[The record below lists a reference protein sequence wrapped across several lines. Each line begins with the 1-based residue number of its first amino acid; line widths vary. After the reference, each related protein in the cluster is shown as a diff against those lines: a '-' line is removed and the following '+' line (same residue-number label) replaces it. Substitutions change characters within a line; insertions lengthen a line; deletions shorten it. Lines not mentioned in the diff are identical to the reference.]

1 MHPSIHRLSLQ
12 FNYLMQ
18 FDYLPKS
25 DLETGALRTEQQLID
40 AIRSLQSFGNIP
52 VTGKIDSATARLIQQ
67 PRCGVGDKKYA
78 YSFSPDNLDHDVV
91 YTRVR
96 RYVLQG
102 PKWDKTDLTW
112 SLVNQTMPD
121 ASKVRMMVQRALN
134 VWESNSKLTFREV
147 YSDQADIQILFARLQ
162 HGDGYKFDGPGQV
175 LAHAFY
181 PGEGRGGDAH
191 FDADETWNYNPDES
205 RGTNFLNVALHELG
219 HSLGLGHSS
228 DSNAVMFPWYQSNE
242 VDNKLPDDDRNGIQE
257 LYGSKEK
264 TWGPLKPPPT
274 QSTTTTTSTTMR
286 TLTYKPVPTRNPHRD
301 WQRERERE
309 REQAARKRAEQERA
323 AQERA
328 AQERAEQ
335 DQRHRERQRRLEW
348 ERERQNRERQ
358 LKQEREQW
366 ERERN
371 RSRERLTTTTTA
383 RPTARPYPNGGHRTQ
398 GSHHKPRKPKPDSC
412 MTYYDA
418 ISMIRGELFIFRGP
432 VSTNRRIYIPKD
444 LSWNLEN
451 ALQFLWRI
459 GSEGL
464 YRGYPTETRRHWA
477 ALPENF
483 TKVDAVY
490 ENKQRQIV
498 FFIGRQYY
506 VFNSVTLAPGYPKP
520 LVSLGLPPALTH
532 IDASFVWGHNN
543 QTYLTSGTL
552 YWRID
557 DYTGQVEQDYPRDM
571 SIWSG
576 VGYNIDDAFQYSDGK
591 TYFFKNLGYWEFNDD
606 LMKVAHARAKL
617 SSRKWMQCARSVN
630 DVDDEE
636 RWTAP
641 LVSGENESSERSAA
655 AREQGISLCL
665 LLLTLLSAT
674 IWRS

>member
-1 MHPSIHRLSLQ
+1 MHPSLYPPPSLQ
-12 FNYLMQ
+12 TNYLMQ

-25 DLETGALRTEQQLID
+25 DLETAALRTEQQLID

-78 YSFSPDNLDHDVV
+78 SNFSPDNLYHEN
-91 YTRVR
+91 TRVR

-112 SLVNQTMPD
+112 SLVNQTMPN
-121 ASKVRMMVQRALN
+121 ATEVRRMVQRALN

-147 YSDQADIQILFARLQ
+147 FSPQADIQILFARLQ

-264 TWGPLKPPPT
+264 TWGPYRPHPT
-274 QSTTTTTSTTMR
+274 QSTTTTTTTMR
-286 TLTYKPVPTRNPHRD
+286 TLSYRPVPTRTSNRD

-328 AQERAEQ
+328 AQDRAAQERAAQERA
-335 DQRHRERQRRLEW
+335 DRERQRQRWLEW
-348 ERERQNRERQ
+348 ERERERQNRERQ
-358 LKQEREQW
+358 VKQEREREQRER

-371 RSRERLTTTTTA
+371 RGREHLTTTTTT
-383 RPTARPYPNGGHRTQ
+383 RPTARPYSNGGHRT
-398 GSHHKPRKPKPDSC
+398 HHKPRKPNGDSC
-412 MTYYDA
+412 MINYDA
-418 ISMIRGELFIFRGP
+418 ISMIRGELFIFRG
-432 VSTNRRIYIPKD
+432 
-444 LSWNLEN
+444 
-451 ALQFLWRI
+451 QFLWRI
-459 GSEGL
+459 GAEGL
-464 YRGYPTETRRHWA
+464 VRGYPTETRRQWN
-477 ALPENF
+477 ALPPNF
-483 TKVDAVY
+483 TKVDAAY

-506 VFNSVTLAPGYPKP
+506 VFNSATLAPGYPKP
-520 LVSLGLPPALTH
+520 LASLGLPPTLTH

-557 DYTGQVEQDYPRDM
+557 ESTGKVEHDYPRDM

-606 LMKVAHARAKL
+606 LMKVAHARPKL
-617 SSRKWMQCARSVN
+617 SSRRWMQCARSVN

-641 LVSGENESSERSAA
+641 LVSGKNESESARSAGT
-655 AREQGISLCL
+655 REQGISLIL
-665 LLLTLLSAT
+665 LLVLSLLSAT

>member
-1 MHPSIHRLSLQ
+1 MQ

-40 AIRSLQSFGNIP
+40 AVRSLQSFGNIP

-264 TWGPLKPPPT
+264 TWGPYKPPPT
-274 QSTTTTTSTTMR
+274 QSTTTTTTTTMR
-286 TLTYKPVPTRNPHRD
+286 TLSYKPVPTRNPNRD

-309 REQAARKRAEQERA
+309 RELAARKRAEQERA
-323 AQERA
+323 ARERA
-328 AQERAEQ
+328 EQERAEQ
-335 DQRHRERQRRLEW
+335 DQRHRERQRQLEW

-358 LKQEREQW
+358 IKQQREQW

-383 RPTARPYPNGGHRTQ
+383 RPTGRPYPNGGHRNQ

-432 VSTNRRIYIPKD
+432 
-444 LSWNLEN
+444 
-451 ALQFLWRI
+451 FLWRI

-520 LVSLGLPPALTH
+520 LVALGLPPTLTH

-557 DYTGQVEQDYPRDM
+557 DYTGQVEHDYPRDM

-606 LMKVAHARAKL
+606 LMKVAHARAKV

-641 LVSGENESSERSAA
+641 LVSGENESSERSTAT
-655 AREQGISLCL
+655 REQGISLFPL